1 MMKARTRHA
10 GTRAL
15 LGFTTVLAA
24 ACGALGSDP
33 ENEPKLQ
40 EGSRPKPDP
49 SRTTPV
55 SISLQSASGGFQLTQ
70 PTSDEY
76 IINITNCASGYTT
89 TVTSTAAAPITSVPL
104 YTGDGGCDAELEE
117 FAWDGITY
125 TKSGGG
131 TLVSGSALFTDGGTN
146 KLYVTVATAL
156 DATIGPSS
164 EALFVISESKAGEDY
179 AISGYSTSAPL
190 TITAVEAPELE
201 IPAGGITLASI
212 DADNGVATF
221 TVNLQCRNILSPSAS
236 SCQTDGGQ
244 DQLFSNMKVKLA
256 KDTYGGVLDYA
267 AASTVMA
274 SGTTSVKDPDHLS
287 TAAPITTEGFV
298 LSLAGPGQ
306 LYFNK
311 NMLLVVEY
319 SEPGTSFKSFRYFN
333 VDIGDP
339 E

>member
-1 MMKARTRHA
+1 MMKARRRRA

-15 LGFTTVLAA
+15 LGLTTVLAA

-55 SISLQSASGGFQLTQ
+55 SIALQSASGGFQLTQ
-70 PTSDEY
+70 PTSDQY
-76 IINITNCASGYTT
+76 IVHISNCASGYTT
-89 TVTSTAAAPITSVPL
+89 TVTSTAAEPITSVPL

-146 KLYVTVATAL
+146 NLYVTVATAL

-212 DADNGVATF
+212 DADTGIATF
-221 TVNLQCRNILSPSAS
+221 TVNLQCRNILSPS
-236 SCQTDGGQ
+236 

-256 KDTYGGVLDYA
+256 KDTYAGKLDYA

-274 SGTTSVKDPDHLS
+274 SATTSVIDPDNLS

-298 LSLAGPGQ
+298 VSLDGPGQ